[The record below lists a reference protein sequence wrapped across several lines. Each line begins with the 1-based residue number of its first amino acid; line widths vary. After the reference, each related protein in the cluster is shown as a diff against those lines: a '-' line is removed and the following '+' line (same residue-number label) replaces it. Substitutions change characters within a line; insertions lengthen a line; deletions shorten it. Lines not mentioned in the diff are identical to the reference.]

1 MNGHTRSE
9 KHKMLHYHFHE
20 KKGKETI
27 HELPIQ
33 NVPTALVKMLTENS
47 RKNISCPHG
56 LAILEEA
63 SPDYQS
69 IKQVKQTYCWQ
80 EPHQLYQNSYM
91 FLGQFSTSML
101 KQYVKEDQ
109 LTYLVSLFDGTG
121 AHYITPQKN
130 SHIYTLNLSIIFPI
144 LK

>member
-20 KKGKETI
+20 KKGEETI

-47 RKNISCPHG
+47 RKNISCTHG

-69 IKQVKQTYCWQ
+69 INDSARDRWYGSRVTNPSSPSLGGSELFEVYYLLNCLMRRLPLHIEPALTNQTN
-80 EPHQLYQNSYM
+80 NS
-91 FLGQFSTSML
+91 
-101 KQYVKEDQ
+101 E
-109 LTYLVSLFDGTG
+109 
-121 AHYITPQKN
+121 
-130 SHIYTLNLSIIFPI
+130 
-144 LK
+144 